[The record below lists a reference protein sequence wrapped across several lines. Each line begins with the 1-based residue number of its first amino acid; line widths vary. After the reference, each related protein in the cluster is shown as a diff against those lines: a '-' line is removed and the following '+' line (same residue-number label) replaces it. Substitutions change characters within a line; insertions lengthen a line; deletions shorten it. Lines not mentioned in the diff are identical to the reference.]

1 MARRFPAATFFP
13 RRAVRGTMDR
23 PVLAARDLWKSY
35 DGRSDVLRGITL
47 EVSPADAVLISG
59 PNGSGKT
66 TLLSILGALDLPT
79 RGSLR
84 IRGREVSRLRESELA
99 KVRLHDVGFV
109 FQTHHLI
116 DDLTVEENVALP
128 LRLARKPADPRVADL
143 LEAFGVARLATRRPH
158 EISVGEGQRVA
169 VARALANGPKVV
181 LADEPTAAL
190 DAKGTAAV
198 LGAFEVARTSY
209 GAALIVAAH
218 DATRSGF
225 AGTEYRLA
233 EGTLVRAA

>member
-1 MARRFPAATFFP
+1 MAS
-13 RRAVRGTMDR
+13 
-23 PVLAARDLWKSY
+23 PVLVARDLWKSY
-35 DGRSDVLRGITL
+35 DGRSDVIRGVSL
-47 EVSPADAVLISG
+47 EVSSGDAVLVSG

-66 TLLSILGALDLPT
+66 TLLSILGGLDVPT

-84 IRGREVSRLRESELA
+84 IGGREIARMKESELA

-109 FQTHHLI
+109 FQTHNLI

-128 LRLARKPADPRVADL
+128 LRLARKPADPRVPDL
-143 LEAFGVARLATRRPH
+143 LKAFDLTRLSTRRPN

-190 DAKGTAAV
+190 DAKGTGAV
-198 LGAFEVARTSY
+198 LAAFELARTSY
-209 GAALIVAAH
+209 GAAVVIAAH
-218 DATRSGF
+218 DATLSGSV
-225 AGTEYRLA
+225 AARYRLD